1 MSQPKDTNAWQ
12 KRAEAAE
19 KTVTILKHKVIEL
32 YNVGAQSVIH
42 RQMEKAKQRDEENR
56 RKREIMEVRN
66 QELKKY
72 SETLE
77 QQVEARTETIKT
89 ILNHVTFGFLVVDR
103 NLVINDEYTQSCKTL
118 FGQEKLGGLTIIQAL
133 KMNKRAA
140 EHYALCMDQVFE
152 DIMPSSV
159 TLSQLPSRFE
169 LNGRTLRCEASIIRK
184 QDGVDR
190 ILYTISDISALEA
203 AQREAQTNRILVGI
217 LRRKE
222 GFQEYMAEVKEQL
235 HQAREQT
242 ESNHQEIVRRNLHTL
257 KGNAASWGLMDIAA
271 RIHDIED
278 ETQITA
284 QHVHEVEET
293 FRSFINT
300 HAQIIGFEYEGLHE
314 LNFEISSSQF
324 DRLKTIISDLPGSQA
339 SRLQTWTAVVLQ
351 KPASLLLGPIEEFV
365 EKLSHRLGKGVQFS
379 AKGLDTL
386 VDVDTM
392 RGVLQSVMHLI
403 RNSIDHGIEDQSMRG
418 SKNPIGLIELSIDRR
433 DNHYCVTVR
442 DDGRGI
448 DVEKLKR
455 KAVAMGLKTQK
466 EIDSL
471 SRQEQIDLVFLDG
484 LSSADTTTEISG
496 RGVGMSSILAA
507 VRRVQGRFHIESR
520 FGEGSLMR
528 LEIPVPETLRQPLKE
543 VA

>member
-1 MSQPKDTNAWQ
+1 MSQPKDSNAWQ

-19 KTVTILKHKVIEL
+19 KTVSILKHKVIEL
-32 YNVGAQSVIH
+32 YNTGAQSVIH

-103 NLVINDEYTQSCKTL
+103 NLVINDEYTQSCKEL
-118 FGQEKLGGLTIIQAL
+118 FGQQKLGGLTIIQAL
-133 KMNKRAA
+133 QMNKRAA

-159 TLSQLPSRFE
+159 TLSQMPSRFE
-169 LNGRTLRCEASIIRK
+169 LNGRILRCEASVIRK
-184 QDGVDR
+184 NDQVDR
-190 ILYTISDISALEA
+190 ILYTISDISQLEA

-235 HQAREQT
+235 QQAREQT
-242 ESNHQEIVRRNLHTL
+242 EAKHQEIVRRNLHTL

-271 RIHDIED
+271 KIHEIED
-278 ETQITA
+278 ETLITA
-284 QHVHEVEET
+284 QHVQAVEEA
-293 FRSFINT
+293 FRSFIDA

-314 LNFEISSSQF
+314 VNFEVSSTQF

-339 SRLQTWTAVVLQ
+339 SRLQNWTAVVLQ

-365 EKLSHRLGKGVQFS
+365 GKLSSRLGKEVQFE

-392 RGVLQSVMHLI
+392 RGVLQSVMHMI

-418 SKNPIGLIELSIDRR
+418 SKNPVGLIEFSIDRKE
-433 DNHYCVTVR
+433 NHYCVTVR

-448 DVEKLKR
+448 DLEKLKR
-455 KAVAMGLKTQK
+455 KAVALGLKTQK
-466 EIDSL
+466 EIDGL
-471 SRQEQIDLVFLDG
+471 SRQEQLELVFLDG

-507 VRRVQGRFHIESR
+507 VRRAHGRFHIESR

-528 LEIPVPETLRQPLKE
+528 LEIPVPEALRMPLKE

>member
-1 MSQPKDTNAWQ
+1 MSQPKDIQAWQ
-12 KRAEAAE
+12 KKAEAAE
-19 KTVTILKHKVIEL
+19 KTVNILKQKVIEL
-32 YNVGAQSVIH
+32 YNAGAQSVIH
-42 RQMEKAKQRDEENR
+42 RQMEKARQRDEENR

-77 QQVEARTETIKT
+77 HQVEARTETIKT

-103 NLVINDEYTQSCKTL
+103 NMVINDEYTKSCQAL
-118 FGQEKLGGLTIIQAL
+118 FGQSKLGGLTIAQAL

-159 TLSQLPSRFE
+159 TLSQLPERFE
-169 LNGRTLRCEASIIRK
+169 INGRILRCEASIIRK
-184 QDGVDR
+184 NGQIDR
-190 ILYTISDISALEA
+190 ILYTISDISQLEA

-222 GFQEYMAEVKEQL
+222 GFQEYMTEVKEQI
-235 HQAREQT
+235 HQALAEAR
-242 ESNHQEIVRRNLHTL
+242 SKNQEGVRRILHTI
-257 KGNAASWGLMDIAA
+257 KGNAASWGLTDIAA
-271 RIHDIED
+271 AVHATED
-278 ETQITA
+278 EPTITEA
-284 QHVHEVEET
+284 HVQQVEEA
-293 FRSFINT
+293 FRSFVNT

-314 LNFEISSSQF
+314 VNFEVSSAQIE
-324 DRLKTIISDLPGSQA
+324 RLKTLISDLPGNQA

-365 EKLSHRLGKGVQFS
+365 AKLAYRLGKDVRFVT
-379 AKGLDTL
+379 KGTDTL

-392 RGVLQSVMHLI
+392 RGVLQGVMHLI
-403 RNSIDHGIEDQSMRG
+403 RNSIDHGIEEEGQRG
-418 SKNPIGLIELSIDRR
+418 SKPATGHIEFTIGCK
-433 DNHYCVTVR
+433 DNHYQVTVK

-448 DVEKLKR
+448 DVEKLKK
-455 KAVAMGLKTQK
+455 KAVALGLKSQQ
-466 EIDSL
+466 EIDRMSP
-471 SRQEQIDLVFLDG
+471 QEQLELIFLDG
-484 LSSADTTTEISG
+484 LSSADKTTEISG

-507 VRRVQGRFHIESR
+507 VRRVNGRFHIESR
-520 FGEGSLMR
+520 FGEGSTMR
-528 LEIPVPETLRQPLKE
+528 LEVPVPESLRVPLKD